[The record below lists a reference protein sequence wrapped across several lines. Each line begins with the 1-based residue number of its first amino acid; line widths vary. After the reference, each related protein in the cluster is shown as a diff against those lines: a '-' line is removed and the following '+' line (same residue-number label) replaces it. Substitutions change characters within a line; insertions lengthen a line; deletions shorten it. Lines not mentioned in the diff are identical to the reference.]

1 MSIAARVTVI
11 VPAWNAER
19 TIEETVASVLA
30 QTCPD
35 WQLLVVDD
43 GSTDATRSIVT
54 RLAQSDARIRVLD
67 GPGRGPAAARNR
79 AIELAATPFVSFLDA
94 DDLLMPQFL
103 ERMLGPLEAGAS
115 VTATYTGWVRL
126 SPDGTSE
133 PGPTPEVDGDLFDRF
148 ASTCV
153 FPLHACVV
161 RREALLEVGA
171 FDARIRE
178 DGSRDGAVH
187 EDWDLWQRL
196 ARTGAWFTRVPGA
209 LVVYRMRAGSRS
221 RDSQRVLRDGLA
233 VIARGHARDP
243 RVARPHPSHADG
255 ADPARAARHAFNHLA
270 WSAGM
275 ALAAGDD
282 PVALL
287 DAVSGLT
294 APDLER
300 WEIGGTL
307 LEALRV
313 TLSRPSSASLSLVAD
328 RAEAVLG
335 FLAALEAA
343 SGAAG
348 IAAEAAGAMDRLIA
362 QQDTTPR
369 PRTLLVTHEAAVEL
383 AAPLSDVTGLPAR
396 VQRLHAVCTY
406 AGEPVAEVD
415 IPVTNGHV
423 TASVMADAV
432 AAAACW
438 PLLERFLRHCV
449 HTVTGRSATRFDDES
464 WREFVQELFD
474 RRGATLGEV
483 FDATPAGSIAEPV
496 ELQSVDVSDDLPDR
510 LVPGESAALDA
521 TVGGAPFGVL
531 VVPAP
536 GRVLTGGAVRRAF
549 AESKPETLV
558 RLVVREGVIGWPA
571 NVATGL
577 RARLAYRR
585 SIAN

>member
-1 MSIAARVTVI
+1 MSHAARVTVI

-54 RLAQSDARIRVLD
+54 RLAESDARIRVLD

-79 AIELAATPFVSFLDA
+79 AIDLAATPFVSFLDA
-94 DDLLMPQFL
+94 DDLLTPEFL

-126 SPDGTSE
+126 SPDGTRE

-171 FDARIRE
+171 FDERIRE

-209 LVVYRMRAGSRS
+209 LVVYRMSAGSRS

-233 VIARGHARDP
+233 VIARGHARDS
-243 RVARPHPSHADG
+243 RVTRPHPTHAEG
-255 ADPARAARHAFNHLA
+255 ADPARAARQSFNHLV

-282 PVALL
+282 PVVLL
-287 DAVSGLT
+287 DAVRGLT
-294 APDLER
+294 APDLDR

-313 TLSRPSSASLSLVAD
+313 TLSRPSSASLSLVTE
-328 RAEAVLG
+328 RAESVFG
-335 FLAALEAA
+335 FLEALERA
-343 SGAAG
+343 SGATG

-369 PRTLLVTHEAAVEL
+369 PRTLLMTHEAVIEL
-383 AAPLSDVTGLPAR
+383 ERPLADVTGLPSHVVR
-396 VQRLHAVCTY
+396 FSAVCTY
-406 AGEPVAEVD
+406 AGEHVADVD
-415 IPVTNGHV
+415 VPVTHGRV
-423 TASVMADAV
+423 SASAIADAV
-432 AAAACW
+432 ATAACW

-449 HTVTGRSATRFDDES
+449 HSETGRSAATFDDES
-464 WREFVQELFD
+464 WNEFVLELFD
-474 RRGATLGEV
+474 RRGATLREV
-483 FDATPAGSIAEPV
+483 FDPAPV
-496 ELQSVDVSDDLPDR
+496 GDASESTGPLTVDLSDDLHDR
-510 LVPGESAALDA
+510 VVHAESATLHA
-521 TVGGAPFGVL
+521 TVGGASFGEVRVTTPGGVL
-531 VVPAP
+531 TAGV
-536 GRVLTGGAVRRAF
+536 VRRAF
-549 AESKPETLV
+549 AETRPDTLV

-571 NVATGL
+571 NGATGL
-577 RARLAYRR
+577 RARLAHRR
-585 SIAN
+585 SIAS